1 MITVQTNSQ
10 PPEGTDK
17 LGDAINALYEIVKRS
32 KAD

>member
-10 PPEGTDK
+10 PPADTDK
-17 LGDAINALYEIVKRS
+17 LGDAVNALYEIVKRS

>member
-1 MITVQTNSQ
+1 MITVQTNTQ
-10 PPEGTDK
+10 PPEGSDK

>member
-17 LGDAINALYEIVKRS
+17 LGDAVSALYDVIQKP
-32 KAD
+32 KAN